1 MFYIY
6 FSFIWLI
13 TWLPL
18 RVLYVISDLFYLIIY
33 YLVPYRIKVVRKNLK
48 NSFPEKSASELKKI
62 EKKFY
67 HYFCDVFIETIYLMH
82 VSKEEIFKRF
92 DVGEVQIISD
102 FIKKGQ
108 SVIIMTSHYGNWEW
122 GSSSA
127 TRLPVNTP
135 MYNVYQKI
143 SNKDFGSIMNY
154 LRGRFSGINI
164 EKKLLLREMIQL
176 KNKKTPACFA
186 LISDQAP
193 TPSNTHYWTTFLN
206 QDTPVINGAEQLAKK
221 FNYPV
226 VYCHINRIKRGYFK
240 CEYQLISDE
249 PSKTTD
255 FEITEKFIRTLEQKI
270 YENPEY
276 WLWTHNRWKRKRI

>member
-1 MFYIY
+1 
-6 FSFIWLI
+6 
-13 TWLPL
+13 
-18 RVLYVISDLFYLIIY
+18 
-33 YLVPYRIKVVRKNLK
+33 
-48 NSFPEKSASELKKI
+48 
-62 EKKFY
+62 
-67 HYFCDVFIETIYLMH
+67 MH

-127 TRLPVNTP
+127 TKLPVNTP

-143 SNKDFGSIMNY
+143 RNKDFGNLMNY

-176 KNKKTPACFA
+176 KNNKIPACFA

-226 VYCHINRIKRGYFK
+226 VYCHINRVKRGYFK

-249 PSKTTD
+249 PSKTTE
-255 FEITEKFIRTLEQKI
+255 FEITEKYIRTLEQKI
-270 YENPEY
+270 HNNPEY
-276 WLWTHNRWKRKRI
+276 WLWTHNRWKRKRT